1 LVRSVDFIFAYRE
14 KTSSWGV
21 RMKIHRLNSND
32 VFGKLRSTG
41 SLLAVMAL
49 ILGAVSF
56 AALLALT
63 PTASAQKT
71 SGTITGT
78 VTDPSGAAVPGATV
92 SAVNERTGAARQAVT
107 NEQGSFSFPEL
118 DPGMYTLTVSKGG
131 FRKLTERNVELHVGD
146 VTSVTLKME
155 VGTASETVTVE
166 AAPVAV
172 NTSTGDVSNILIGE
186 QVRELPMNGRSFVQL
201 TTLVPGAAVGE
212 SFDNKNKGLFSGVD
226 ISFSGSPA
234 VDNQWTVDG
243 AGNNDIGSQ
252 RTILTYPSI
261 DGIEEFKIQRN
272 SYGPEYGGA
281 SGAQINLVTKG
292 GSNQYHGDVYY
303 FGRNDKLNAKD
314 FFLLP
319 VSSCNSP
326 NDPSC
331 RKNMLRRNDFG
342 ETLGGP
348 IKKDKVYFFWSQ
360 EWNRERR
367 GRVHRHWV
375 PTAAELG
382 GDFSDLAAA
391 HAAATNPVTGVDSC
405 QGLPIPLDPATGKR
419 FVDPATGLTNDKIPA
434 SRLSPG
440 GQAYLAPFPAPNVI
454 DPVTKKLNLCA
465 PNNWVD
471 QVRIPVDWREESIR
485 GDWNITKKT
494 TLMLKYTQDAWV
506 NPLHA
511 DEAAGLWGDSDFPA
525 LSDTWNQPGK
535 ISVAKLTTTISNTA
549 VNDFQ
554 FSWSGN
560 RITVSRAGDTP
571 ALNDQIN
578 AAMPRLFPFTD
589 KLHANQAAEPVMWT
603 GATPSGLLGI
613 LSPWHNRQDLFAWK
627 DDFSKVAG
635 KHTFKVGFLY
645 SRNAKD
651 EEVGDE
657 GGELWGGGDA
667 NGPAVDYQGGGWA
680 NPGFNGCGA
689 SAASGGAGWN
699 GSDGRCKAAIGT
711 TNYYADYLLRGET
724 FGYDET
730 QRDKLALVRWRD
742 YEFYGGDTFKVSRR
756 VTLNYG
762 ARWSI
767 IRAPYLDDNR
777 LAGFS
782 QAVYAAETGFAAND
796 SCRGM
801 ILAKGAQN
809 TCAAIGSSITP
820 PFFENRS
827 LIHNNNHMIMPRF
840 GIAWDVFGTG
850 RFAIRAG
857 VGQFESRDRLLAISM
872 RANSPPYGVGTGA
885 TRTLDGPGPL
895 LQSPANDFASGAPGN
910 QSICSTSGCEF
921 GASLGGLPHQ
931 GLDPSSKQANSWQWN
946 LTTET
951 ALWRNS
957 KLEVGWVANRGIH
970 LQNAVDANQIPLAD
984 RLFAAQLAVTPDGSG
999 GVGNHANAIT
1009 AMRPFPFPSP
1019 IGQITEWSHTGD
1031 SIYHSLQTMFSS
1043 KFQNNSMLQVAYT
1056 FSKNLGDT
1064 TFGYVNA
1071 QTVFADNT
1079 NHRINRGPVDFDRRH
1094 VLSAT
1099 LIYNLPGLTHAN
1111 ALVRQVAGGWES
1123 NTIVNYASGNA
1134 LTIQGN
1140 SGIGDV
1146 TGTGTQGTFT
1156 SRPLRVYSQPCHL
1169 SNSPRDQWLN
1179 PKAFTWDGYKLGT
1192 FGNSGPGQCPGPPV
1206 DNVDFAIDK
1215 NWRVTEGTKLQFR
1228 LEFFNLFNHPQ
1239 FRFNGQNLSL
1249 NWSSAT
1255 PVNAAGTDCRLGA
1268 NDPTTCVAL
1277 SGGSAQVNGFGQPQF
1292 RSQSGNR
1299 EIQYALKFIF

>member
-1 LVRSVDFIFAYRE
+1 
-14 KTSSWGV
+14 
-21 RMKIHRLNSND
+21 MKIHRSNLNNA
-32 VFGKLRSTG
+32 FGKLRSIG
-41 SLLAVMAL
+41 SVIAVTALVLGIIAFAGLLV
-49 ILGAVSF
+49 
-56 AALLALT
+56 LA
-63 PTASAQKT
+63 PIASAQKT

-78 VTDPSGAAVPGATV
+78 LTDPSGAVVPGATV
-92 SAVNERTGAARQAVT
+92 SVVNERTAAARETMT
-107 NEQGSFSFPEL
+107 NEEGSFSLPEL
-118 DPGMYTLTVSKGG
+118 EAGTYRLTVNKAG
-131 FRKLTERNVELHVGD
+131 FKKLALKNVELHVAD
-146 VTSVTLKME
+146 VTTLNLKME
-155 VGTASETVTVE
+155 MGAATETVMVE
-166 AAPVAV
+166 SSPVSV
-172 NTSTGDVSNILIGE
+172 NTSTGDVSNIMVGE
-186 QVRELPMNGRSFVQL
+186 QIRELPINGRNFVQL

-281 SGAQINLVTKG
+281 SGAQINVVTKG

-314 FFLLP
+314 FFLLSGCSTP
-319 VSSCNSP
+319 SDP
-326 NDPSC
+326 NC

-342 ETLGGP
+342 YTVGGP
-348 IKKDKVYFFWSQ
+348 IKKDKVYFFWSE

-391 HAAATNPVTGVDSC
+391 HAAATNPVTGVDNC

-627 DDFSKVAG
+627 DDFSKVSG

-651 EEVGDE
+651 EEVGAE
-657 GGELWGGGDA
+657 GGELWGGGPD
-667 NGPAVDYQGGGWA
+667 GTGSPAVDYEGPGWSSA
-680 NPGFNGCGA
+680 HPGTN
-689 SAASGGAGWN
+689 
-699 GSDGRCKAAIGT
+699 
-711 TNYYADYLLRGET
+711 NYYADYLLRGIT
-724 FGYDET
+724 MGYDEA
-730 QRDKLALVRWRD
+730 QRDNTALVRWR
-742 YEFYGGDTFKVSRR
+742 
-756 VTLNYG
+756 
-762 ARWSI
+762 
-767 IRAPYLDDNR
+767 
-777 LAGFS
+777 
-782 QAVYAAETGFAAND
+782 
-796 SCRGM
+796 
-801 ILAKGAQN
+801 
-809 TCAAIGSSITP
+809 
-820 PFFENRS
+820 
-827 LIHNNNHMIMPRF
+827 
-840 GIAWDVFGTG
+840 
-850 RFAIRAG
+850 
-857 VGQFESRDRLLAISM
+857 
-872 RANSPPYGVGTGA
+872 
-885 TRTLDGPGPL
+885 
-895 LQSPANDFASGAPGN
+895 
-910 QSICSTSGCEF
+910 
-921 GASLGGLPHQ
+921 
-931 GLDPSSKQANSWQWN
+931 
-946 LTTET
+946 
-951 ALWRNS
+951 
-957 KLEVGWVANRGIH
+957 
-970 LQNAVDANQIPLAD
+970 
-984 RLFAAQLAVTPDGSG
+984 
-999 GVGNHANAIT
+999 
-1009 AMRPFPFPSP
+1009 
-1019 IGQITEWSHTGD
+1019 
-1031 SIYHSLQTMFSS
+1031 
-1043 KFQNNSMLQVAYT
+1043 
-1056 FSKNLGDT
+1056 
-1064 TFGYVNA
+1064 
-1071 QTVFADNT
+1071 
-1079 NHRINRGPVDFDRRH
+1079 
-1094 VLSAT
+1094 
-1099 LIYNLPGLTHAN
+1099 
-1111 ALVRQVAGGWES
+1111 
-1123 NTIVNYASGNA
+1123 
-1134 LTIQGN
+1134 
-1140 SGIGDV
+1140 
-1146 TGTGTQGTFT
+1146 
-1156 SRPLRVYSQPCHL
+1156 
-1169 SNSPRDQWLN
+1169 
-1179 PKAFTWDGYKLGT
+1179 
-1192 FGNSGPGQCPGPPV
+1192 
-1206 DNVDFAIDK
+1206 
-1215 NWRVTEGTKLQFR
+1215 
-1228 LEFFNLFNHPQ
+1228 
-1239 FRFNGQNLSL
+1239 
-1249 NWSSAT
+1249 
-1255 PVNAAGTDCRLGA
+1255 
-1268 NDPTTCVAL
+1268 
-1277 SGGSAQVNGFGQPQF
+1277 
-1292 RSQSGNR
+1292 
-1299 EIQYALKFIF
+1299 

>member
-1 LVRSVDFIFAYRE
+1 MRVRVCASFLVC
-14 KTSSWGV
+14 
-21 RMKIHRLNSND
+21 L
-32 VFGKLRSTG
+32 
-41 SLLAVMAL
+41 L
-49 ILGAVSF
+49 ILV
-56 AALLALT
+56 
-63 PTASAQKT
+63 PYASAQKT

-78 VTDPSGAAVPGATV
+78 LTDPSGAVVPGATV
-92 SAVNERTGAARQAVT
+92 SVVNERTAAARETMT
-107 NEQGSFSFPEL
+107 NEEGSFSLPEL
-118 DPGMYTLTVSKGG
+118 EAGTYRLTVNKAG
-131 FRKLTERNVELHVGD
+131 FKKLALKNVELHVAD
-146 VTSVTLKME
+146 VTTLNLKME
-155 VGTASETVTVE
+155 MGAATETVMVE
-166 AAPVAV
+166 SSPVSV
-172 NTSTGDVSNILIGE
+172 NTSTGDVSNIMLGE
-186 QVRELPMNGRSFVQL
+186 QVRELPINGRNFVQL

-212 SFDNKNKGLFSGVD
+212 SFDNKNKGLFAGVD
-226 ISFSGSPA
+226 ISFSGSPS

-281 SGAQINLVTKG
+281 SGAQINIVTRG
-292 GSNQYHGDVYY
+292 GSNQFHGDVYY
-303 FGRNDKLNAKD
+303 FGRNDVLNAKS
-314 FFLLP
+314 FFLGECAGQP
-319 VSSCNSP
+319 GCN
-326 NDPSC
+326 
-331 RKNMLRRNDFG
+331 KQKLRRNDFG
-342 ETLGGP
+342 YTLGGP
-348 IKKDKVYFFWSQ
+348 IKKDKVYFFWSE

-367 GRVHRHWV
+367 GRVHTHWV

-382 GDFSDLAAA
+382 GNFSDLAAA
-391 HAAATNPVTGVDSC
+391 HAAATVNGVDSC
-405 QGLPIPLDPATGKR
+405 AGPAVPLDPATGAP
-419 FVDPATGLTNDKIPA
+419 FPNNTIPA
-434 SRLSPG
+434 NRLSPA
-440 GQAYLAPFPAPNVI
+440 GQAYIATLPPPNL
-454 DPVTKKLNLCA
+454 TNLCA
-465 PNNWVD
+465 QNNWVD
-471 QVRIPVDWREESIR
+471 QVRIPTDWREEAIR
-485 GDWNITKKT
+485 GDWNVTKKT
-494 TLMLKYTQDAWV
+494 TLMLKFTQDSWI
-506 NPLHA
+506 NSLHA

-535 ISVAKLTTTISNTA
+535 MSIAKLTTTISTTA

-667 NGPAVDYQGGGWA
+667 NGPAVDYQGPGWS
-680 NPGFNGCGA
+680 NPNFNGCNA
-689 SAASGGAGWN
+689 GGWKG
-699 GSDGRCKAAIGT
+699 GDSRCTAAIGT

-730 QRDKLALVRWRD
+730 QRDHTALVRWRD

-762 ARWSI
+762 ARWSL
-767 IRAPYLDDNR
+767 IRAPYLDDNK

-782 QAVYAAETGFAAND
+782 PAVYAAESAFSASD
-796 SCRGM
+796 PCRGM
-801 ILAKGAQN
+801 ILPKGATN
-809 TCAAIGSSITP
+809 TCGLIGSSITP

-827 LIHNNNHMIMPRF
+827 LVHNNNHMIMPRF

-850 RFAIRAG
+850 RFALRAG

-872 RANSPPYGVGTGA
+872 RANNPPYGVGTGA

-895 LQSPANDFASGAPGN
+895 LQSPANDFGGGGPGN
-910 QSICSTSGCEF
+910 QTICSTSGCEF

-931 GLDPSSKQANSWQWN
+931 GVDPSSKQANSWQWN

-951 ALWRNS
+951 ALWKNS
-957 KLEVGWVANRGIH
+957 KLELGWVANRGIH
-970 LQNAVDANQIPLAD
+970 LQNAVDANQLPLAD
-984 RLFAAQLAVTPDGSG
+984 RLFAAQLAVTPDGTA
-999 GVGNHANAIT
+999 GVANHANAIT
-1009 AMRPFPFPSP
+1009 AMHPYPFPSP
-1019 IGQITEWSHTGD
+1019 VGQITEWSHTGD
-1031 SIYHSLQTMFSS
+1031 SIYHSLQAMYSN

-1071 QTVFADNT
+1071 QTVFADNN
-1079 NHRINRGPVDFDRRH
+1079 NHRANRGPVDFDRRH

-1099 LIYNLPGLTHAN
+1099 LIYFLPALTN
-1111 ALVRQVAGGWES
+1111 SNKLVRQVAGGWES

-1134 LTIQGN
+1134 LTISGN
-1140 SGIGDV
+1140 SGLGDLS
-1146 TGTGTQGTFT
+1146 GTATSGSFT

-1179 PKAFTWDGYKLGT
+1179 PKAFTWSGYQLGT

-1206 DNVDFAIDK
+1206 SNVDFSIVK
-1215 NWRVTEGTKLQFR
+1215 NWKMTERMKLQFR
-1228 LEFFNLFNHPQ
+1228 AEMFNVFNHPQ
-1239 FRFNGQNLSL
+1239 FRFNGQNYSF
-1249 NWSSAT
+1249 NWT
-1255 PVNAAGTDCRLGA
+1255 GNITPIIPVNAAGTDCRL
-1268 NDPTTCVAL
+1268 N
-1277 SGGSAQVNGFGQPQF
+1277 S
-1292 RSQSGNR
+1292 
-1299 EIQYALKFIF
+1299 